1 MTFRSTQPALPMSR
15 TWMARSPLHEVRFI
29 FSSTRVGVLPHLQ
42 IIHLIQMTFPMTH
55 STLPTSRTR
64 ISMKNYYMILRPYPS
79 LIIHPQ
85 ARLQQIPTSQNGLI
99 KLRWGKWP
107 SLCHLKRCHHQWLTS
122 SHLVVQVR
130 QYLTS
135 LRAHPPMRHAMPC
148 SRTRCGPD
156 SARNLNRV

>member
-1 MTFRSTQPALPMSR
+1 MTFSMTHPTLPMSR

-55 STLPTSRTR
+55 STLPMLQMR

-99 KLRWGKWP
+99 KLRWGKRP

-135 LRAHPPMRHAMPC
+135 LRAHPPMRHGRPC
-148 SRTRCGPD
+148 SRTWHGPH
-156 SARNLNRV
+156 SAWNLNGI

>member
-1 MTFRSTQPALPMSR
+1 MTHPTLPMSR
-15 TWMARSPLHEVRFI
+15 TWMARSPLHEVQFI

-55 STLPTSRTR
+55 STLPMSQMW

-85 ARLQQIPTSQNGLI
+85 VRLQQIPTSQNGLI
-99 KLRWGKWP
+99 KLRWGKRP

-135 LRAHPPMRHAMPC
+135 LRAHPPMRHGRPC
-148 SRTRCGPD
+148 SRTRRGPH
-156 SARNLNRV
+156 SAQNLNGI